1 MIKFKLYFD
10 KDKETQWLNEM
21 SQKGW
26 AMTGFFAGFYRFE
39 PCEKGKYSYQIDFGN
54 EFFSVSDDY
63 REFMSDSDIEIIQSW
78 GFWVFLRKLSSEGE
92 FQLYTDVDSQIE
104 HYKKI
109 RNMFKA
115 VTVIELICLFI
126 ELFSASM
133 TNSPLLWS
141 FVFLILAIIIA
152 FFNITNRTNDII
164 HELTE
169 RKTGIEEPRSRSIS
183 IFLILGLLLNSCVL
197 MIKDSIP
204 SYIVCPLQL
213 IVIVLMLVGVYQTAR
228 KRRSLITSLSP
239 CALPHATFPDLLLAF
254 QVVSCHQIHE
264 GAGVSSCLKPSAQYP
279 EM

>member
-92 FQLYTDVDSQIE
+92 FQLYTDVDFQIE

-183 IFLILGLLLNSCVL
+183 IFLIIGLLLNSCVL
-197 MIKDSIP
+197 MMKDSIP

-228 KRRSLITSLSP
+228 KRR
-239 CALPHATFPDLLLAF
+239 
-254 QVVSCHQIHE
+254 
-264 GAGVSSCLKPSAQYP
+264 
-279 EM
+279 

>member
-39 PCEKGKYSYQIDFGN
+39 PCEKGKYTYQIDFGN

-183 IFLILGLLLNSCVL
+183 IFLIIGLLLNSCVL
-197 MIKDSIP
+197 MMKDSIP

-228 KRRSLITSLSP
+228 KRR
-239 CALPHATFPDLLLAF
+239 
-254 QVVSCHQIHE
+254 
-264 GAGVSSCLKPSAQYP
+264 
-279 EM
+279 

>member
-1 MIKFKLYFD
+1 
-10 KDKETQWLNEM
+10 
-21 SQKGW
+21 
-26 AMTGFFAGFYRFE
+26 
-39 PCEKGKYSYQIDFGN
+39 
-54 EFFSVSDDY
+54 
-63 REFMSDSDIEIIQSW
+63 MSDSDIEIIQSW

-133 TNSPLLWS
+133 TKSPLLWS

-183 IFLILGLLLNSCVL
+183 IFLIIGLLLNSCVL
-197 MIKDSIP
+197 MMKDSIP

-228 KRRSLITSLSP
+228 KRR
-239 CALPHATFPDLLLAF
+239 
-254 QVVSCHQIHE
+254 
-264 GAGVSSCLKPSAQYP
+264 
-279 EM
+279 

>member
-39 PCEKGKYSYQIDFGN
+39 PCEKGKYTYQIDFGN

-78 GFWVFLRKLSSEGE
+78 GFWVFLRKLSSEGG

-197 MIKDSIP
+197 MMKDSIP

-228 KRRSLITSLSP
+228 KRR
-239 CALPHATFPDLLLAF
+239 
-254 QVVSCHQIHE
+254 
-264 GAGVSSCLKPSAQYP
+264 
-279 EM
+279 

>member
-39 PCEKGKYSYQIDFGN
+39 PCEKGKYSYQIDFEN

-183 IFLILGLLLNSCVL
+183 IFLIIGLLLNSCVL
-197 MIKDSIP
+197 MMKDSIP
-204 SYIVCPLQL
+204 SYIVCPIQIL
-213 IVIVLMLVGVYQTAR
+213 VIALMLIGVYQTAR
-228 KRRSLITSLSP
+228 KRR
-239 CALPHATFPDLLLAF
+239 
-254 QVVSCHQIHE
+254 
-264 GAGVSSCLKPSAQYP
+264 
-279 EM
+279 

>member
-1 MIKFKLYFD
+1 MIRFKLYFD
-10 KDKETQWLNEM
+10 KDKETRWLNDM
-21 SQKGW
+21 SDQGW
-26 AMTGFFAGFYRFE
+26 AMNGFFAGFYRFE
-39 PCEKGKYSYQIDFGN
+39 PCEKGKYTYQIDFGN

-169 RKTGIEEPRSRSIS
+169 RKTGIEEPRSKSIS
-183 IFLILGLLLNSCVL
+183 IFLIIGLLLNSCVL
-197 MIKDSIP
+197 MMKDSIP

-228 KRRSLITSLSP
+228 KRR
-239 CALPHATFPDLLLAF
+239 
-254 QVVSCHQIHE
+254 
-264 GAGVSSCLKPSAQYP
+264 
-279 EM
+279 

>member
-1 MIKFKLYFD
+1 MIRFKLYFD
-10 KDKETQWLNEM
+10 KDKETRWLNDM
-21 SQKGW
+21 ADQGW
-26 AMTGFFAGFYRFE
+26 AMNGFFAGFYRFE
-39 PCEKGKYSYQIDFGN
+39 PCEKGKYTYQIDFGN
-54 EFFSVSDDY
+54 EFFSVSNDY

-183 IFLILGLLLNSCVL
+183 IFLIIGLLLNSCVL
-197 MIKDSIP
+197 MMKDSIP

-228 KRRSLITSLSP
+228 KRR
-239 CALPHATFPDLLLAF
+239 
-254 QVVSCHQIHE
+254 
-264 GAGVSSCLKPSAQYP
+264 
-279 EM
+279 

>member
-78 GFWVFLRKLSSEGE
+78 GFWVFLRKLSSEEE

-169 RKTGIEEPRSRSIS
+169 RKTGIEEPRSKNIS
-183 IFLILGLLLNSCVL
+183 IFLIIGLLLNSCVL
-197 MIKDSIP
+197 MMKDSIP

-228 KRRSLITSLSP
+228 KRR
-239 CALPHATFPDLLLAF
+239 
-254 QVVSCHQIHE
+254 
-264 GAGVSSCLKPSAQYP
+264 
-279 EM
+279 

>member
-39 PCEKGKYSYQIDFGN
+39 PCEKGKYTYQIDFGN

-197 MIKDSIP
+197 MMKDSIP
-204 SYIVCPLQL
+204 SYIVCPIQIL
-213 IVIVLMLVGVYQTAR
+213 VIALMLIGVYQTAR
-228 KRRSLITSLSP
+228 KRR
-239 CALPHATFPDLLLAF
+239 
-254 QVVSCHQIHE
+254 
-264 GAGVSSCLKPSAQYP
+264 
-279 EM
+279 

>member
-169 RKTGIEEPRSRSIS
+169 RKTGIEEPRSKSIS
-183 IFLILGLLLNSCVL
+183 IFLIIGLLLNSCVL
-197 MIKDSIP
+197 MMKDSIP
-204 SYIVCPLQL
+204 SYIVCPIQIL
-213 IVIVLMLVGVYQTAR
+213 VIALMLIGVYQTAR
-228 KRRSLITSLSP
+228 KRR
-239 CALPHATFPDLLLAF
+239 
-254 QVVSCHQIHE
+254 
-264 GAGVSSCLKPSAQYP
+264 
-279 EM
+279 

>member
-39 PCEKGKYSYQIDFGN
+39 PCEKGKYTYQIDFGN

-197 MIKDSIP
+197 MMKDSIP

-213 IVIVLMLVGVYQTAR
+213 IVIVLMLVGVYQTSR
-228 KRRSLITSLSP
+228 KRR
-239 CALPHATFPDLLLAF
+239 
-254 QVVSCHQIHE
+254 
-264 GAGVSSCLKPSAQYP
+264 
-279 EM
+279 

>member
-1 MIKFKLYFD
+1 MIRFKLYFD
-10 KDKETQWLNEM
+10 KDKETRWLNDM
-21 SQKGW
+21 ADQGW
-26 AMTGFFAGFYRFE
+26 AMNGFFAGFYKFE
-39 PCEKGKYSYQIDFGN
+39 PCEKGKYTYQIDFGN

-152 FFNITNRTNDII
+152 FVNITFRTNDII

-169 RKTGIEEPRSRSIS
+169 RKTGIEEPRSKSIS
-183 IFLILGLLLNSCVL
+183 IFLIIGLLLNSCVL
-197 MIKDSIP
+197 MMKDSIP

-228 KRRSLITSLSP
+228 KRR
-239 CALPHATFPDLLLAF
+239 
-254 QVVSCHQIHE
+254 
-264 GAGVSSCLKPSAQYP
+264 
-279 EM
+279 

>member
-26 AMTGFFAGFYRFE
+26 AMTGFFARFYRFE
-39 PCEKGKYSYQIDFGN
+39 PCEKGKYTYQIDFGN

-133 TNSPLLWS
+133 TKSPLLWS

-152 FFNITNRTNDII
+152 FVNITFRTNDII

-169 RKTGIEEPRSRSIS
+169 RKTGIEEPRSKSIS
-183 IFLILGLLLNSCVL
+183 IFLIIGLLLNSCVL
-197 MIKDSIP
+197 MMKDSIP

-228 KRRSLITSLSP
+228 KRR
-239 CALPHATFPDLLLAF
+239 
-254 QVVSCHQIHE
+254 
-264 GAGVSSCLKPSAQYP
+264 
-279 EM
+279 

>member
-1 MIKFKLYFD
+1 MIRFKLYFD
-10 KDKETQWLNEM
+10 KDKETKWLNDM
-21 SQKGW
+21 ADQGW
-26 AMTGFFAGFYRFE
+26 AMNGFFAGFYRFE
-39 PCEKGKYSYQIDFGN
+39 PCEKGKYTYQIDFGN

-152 FFNITNRTNDII
+152 FVNITFRTNDII

-169 RKTGIEEPRSRSIS
+169 RKTGIEEPRSKSIS
-183 IFLILGLLLNSCVL
+183 IFLIIGLLLNSCVL
-197 MIKDSIP
+197 MMKDSIP

-228 KRRSLITSLSP
+228 KRR
-239 CALPHATFPDLLLAF
+239 
-254 QVVSCHQIHE
+254 
-264 GAGVSSCLKPSAQYP
+264 
-279 EM
+279 

>member
-1 MIKFKLYFD
+1 MIKYKLYFD

-197 MIKDSIP
+197 MMKDSIP

-228 KRRSLITSLSP
+228 KRR
-239 CALPHATFPDLLLAF
+239 
-254 QVVSCHQIHE
+254 
-264 GAGVSSCLKPSAQYP
+264 
-279 EM
+279 

>member
-39 PCEKGKYSYQIDFGN
+39 PCEKGKYTYQIDFGN

-78 GFWVFLRKLSSEGE
+78 GFWVFLRKLSSKGE

-183 IFLILGLLLNSCVL
+183 IFLIIGLLLNSCVL
-197 MIKDSIP
+197 MMKDSIP
-204 SYIVCPLQL
+204 SYIVCPIQIL
-213 IVIVLMLVGVYQTAR
+213 VIALMLIGVYQTAR
-228 KRRSLITSLSP
+228 KRR
-239 CALPHATFPDLLLAF
+239 
-254 QVVSCHQIHE
+254 
-264 GAGVSSCLKPSAQYP
+264 
-279 EM
+279 

>member
-39 PCEKGKYSYQIDFGN
+39 PCEKGKYTYQIDFGN

-115 VTVIELICLFI
+115 VTVLELICLFI

-183 IFLILGLLLNSCVL
+183 IFLIIGILLNSCVL
-197 MIKDSIP
+197 MMKDSIP

-228 KRRSLITSLSP
+228 KRR
-239 CALPHATFPDLLLAF
+239 
-254 QVVSCHQIHE
+254 
-264 GAGVSSCLKPSAQYP
+264 
-279 EM
+279 

>member
-26 AMTGFFAGFYRFE
+26 AMNGFFAGFYRFE
-39 PCEKGKYSYQIDFGN
+39 PCEKGTYTYQIDFGN

-169 RKTGIEEPRSRSIS
+169 RKTGIEEPRSKSIS
-183 IFLILGLLLNSCVL
+183 IFLITGLLLNSCVL
-197 MIKDSIP
+197 MMKDSIP
-204 SYIVCPLQL
+204 SYVVCPLQL
-213 IVIVLMLVGVYQTAR
+213 IVIALMLVGVYQTAR
-228 KRRSLITSLSP
+228 KRR
-239 CALPHATFPDLLLAF
+239 
-254 QVVSCHQIHE
+254 
-264 GAGVSSCLKPSAQYP
+264 
-279 EM
+279 

>member
-21 SQKGW
+21 SKKGW

-39 PCEKGKYSYQIDFGN
+39 PCEKGKYTYQIDFGN

-183 IFLILGLLLNSCVL
+183 IFLIIGLLLNSCVL
-197 MIKDSIP
+197 MMKDSIP

-228 KRRSLITSLSP
+228 KRR
-239 CALPHATFPDLLLAF
+239 
-254 QVVSCHQIHE
+254 
-264 GAGVSSCLKPSAQYP
+264 
-279 EM
+279 

>member
-1 MIKFKLYFD
+1 MIRFKLYFD
-10 KDKETQWLNEM
+10 KDKETKWLNDM
-21 SQKGW
+21 ADQGW
-26 AMTGFFAGFYRFE
+26 AMNGFFAGFYRFE

-133 TNSPLLWS
+133 TKSPLLWS

-152 FFNITNRTNDII
+152 FVNITFRTNDII

-169 RKTGIEEPRSRSIS
+169 RKTGIEEPRSKSIS
-183 IFLILGLLLNSCVL
+183 IFLIIGLLLNSCVL
-197 MIKDSIP
+197 MMKDSIP

-228 KRRSLITSLSP
+228 KRR
-239 CALPHATFPDLLLAF
+239 
-254 QVVSCHQIHE
+254 
-264 GAGVSSCLKPSAQYP
+264 
-279 EM
+279 

>member
-1 MIKFKLYFD
+1 MIRFKLYFD
-10 KDKETQWLNEM
+10 KDKETKWLNDM
-21 SQKGW
+21 ADQGW
-26 AMTGFFAGFYRFE
+26 AMNGFFAGFYRFE

-133 TNSPLLWS
+133 TKSPLLWS

-169 RKTGIEEPRSRSIS
+169 RKTGIEEPRSKSIS
-183 IFLILGLLLNSCVL
+183 IFLIIGLLLNSCVL
-197 MIKDSIP
+197 MMKDVMP
-204 SYIVCPLQL
+204 EYIVCPIQIL
-213 IVIVLMLVGVYQTAR
+213 VIALMLVGVYQTAR
-228 KRRSLITSLSP
+228 KRR
-239 CALPHATFPDLLLAF
+239 
-254 QVVSCHQIHE
+254 
-264 GAGVSSCLKPSAQYP
+264 
-279 EM
+279 

>member
-39 PCEKGKYSYQIDFGN
+39 QCENGKYTYQIDFGN

-169 RKTGIEEPRSRSIS
+169 R
-183 IFLILGLLLNSCVL
+183 
-197 MIKDSIP
+197 
-204 SYIVCPLQL
+204 
-213 IVIVLMLVGVYQTAR
+213 
-228 KRRSLITSLSP
+228 
-239 CALPHATFPDLLLAF
+239 
-254 QVVSCHQIHE
+254 
-264 GAGVSSCLKPSAQYP
+264 
-279 EM
+279 

>member
-1 MIKFKLYFD
+1 MIRFKLYFD
-10 KDKETQWLNEM
+10 KDKETKWLNDM
-21 SQKGW
+21 ADQGW
-26 AMTGFFAGFYRFE
+26 AMNGFFAGFYRFE
-39 PCEKGKYSYQIDFGN
+39 PCEKGKYTYQIDFGN
-54 EFFSVSDDY
+54 EFFSVSNDY

-133 TNSPLLWS
+133 TKSPLLWS

-152 FFNITNRTNDII
+152 FVNITFRTNDII

-169 RKTGIEEPRSRSIS
+169 RKTGIEEPRSKSIS
-183 IFLILGLLLNSCVL
+183 IFLIIGLLLNSCVL
-197 MIKDSIP
+197 MMKDSIP

-228 KRRSLITSLSP
+228 KRR
-239 CALPHATFPDLLLAF
+239 
-254 QVVSCHQIHE
+254 
-264 GAGVSSCLKPSAQYP
+264 
-279 EM
+279 

>member
-39 PCEKGKYSYQIDFGN
+39 PCEKGKYTYQIDFGN
-54 EFFSVSDDY
+54 KFFSVSDDY

-183 IFLILGLLLNSCVL
+183 IFLIIGLLLNSCVL
-197 MIKDSIP
+197 MMKDSIP

-228 KRRSLITSLSP
+228 KRR
-239 CALPHATFPDLLLAF
+239 
-254 QVVSCHQIHE
+254 
-264 GAGVSSCLKPSAQYP
+264 
-279 EM
+279 

>member
-39 PCEKGKYSYQIDFGN
+39 PCEKGKYTYQIDFGN

-78 GFWVFLRKLSSEGE
+78 GFWVFLRNLSSEGE

-115 VTVIELICLFI
+115 VTVIELICLFS

-183 IFLILGLLLNSCVL
+183 IFLIIGLLLNSCVL
-197 MIKDSIP
+197 MMKDSIP

-228 KRRSLITSLSP
+228 KRR
-239 CALPHATFPDLLLAF
+239 
-254 QVVSCHQIHE
+254 
-264 GAGVSSCLKPSAQYP
+264 
-279 EM
+279 

>member
-115 VTVIELICLFI
+115 VTVLELICLFI

-197 MIKDSIP
+197 MMKDSIP

-228 KRRSLITSLSP
+228 KRR
-239 CALPHATFPDLLLAF
+239 
-254 QVVSCHQIHE
+254 
-264 GAGVSSCLKPSAQYP
+264 
-279 EM
+279 

>member
-104 HYKKI
+104 HYKKM

-169 RKTGIEEPRSRSIS
+169 RKTGIEEPRSKSIS
-183 IFLILGLLLNSCVL
+183 IFLIIGLLLNSCVL
-197 MIKDSIP
+197 MMKDSIP

-228 KRRSLITSLSP
+228 KRR
-239 CALPHATFPDLLLAF
+239 
-254 QVVSCHQIHE
+254 
-264 GAGVSSCLKPSAQYP
+264 
-279 EM
+279 

>member
-1 MIKFKLYFD
+1 MAD
-10 KDKETQWLNEM
+10 Q
-21 SQKGW
+21 GW
-26 AMTGFFAGFYRFE
+26 AMNGFFAGFYRFE
-39 PCEKGKYSYQIDFGN
+39 PCEKGKYTYQIDFGN

-183 IFLILGLLLNSCVL
+183 IFLIIGLLLNSCVL
-197 MIKDSIP
+197 MMKDSIP

-228 KRRSLITSLSP
+228 KRR
-239 CALPHATFPDLLLAF
+239 
-254 QVVSCHQIHE
+254 
-264 GAGVSSCLKPSAQYP
+264 
-279 EM
+279 

>member
-1 MIKFKLYFD
+1 MIRFKFYFD
-10 KDKETQWLNEM
+10 KDKETRWLNDM
-21 SQKGW
+21 SDQGW
-26 AMTGFFAGFYRFE
+26 AMNGFFAGFYRFE
-39 PCEKGKYSYQIDFGN
+39 PCEKGKYTYQIDFGN

-133 TNSPLLWS
+133 TKSPLLWS

-152 FFNITNRTNDII
+152 FVNITFRTNDII

-169 RKTGIEEPRSRSIS
+169 RKTGIEEPRNRSIS
-183 IFLILGLLLNSCVL
+183 IFLIIGLLLNSCVL
-197 MIKDSIP
+197 MMKDSIP

-228 KRRSLITSLSP
+228 KRR
-239 CALPHATFPDLLLAF
+239 
-254 QVVSCHQIHE
+254 
-264 GAGVSSCLKPSAQYP
+264 
-279 EM
+279 

>member
-39 PCEKGKYSYQIDFGN
+39 PCEKGKYTYQIDFGN

-183 IFLILGLLLNSCVL
+183 IFLIIGLLLNSCVL
-197 MIKDSIP
+197 MMKDSIP
-204 SYIVCPLQL
+204 PYIVCPIQIL
-213 IVIVLMLVGVYQTAR
+213 VIALMLIGVYQTAR
-228 KRRSLITSLSP
+228 RRR
-239 CALPHATFPDLLLAF
+239 
-254 QVVSCHQIHE
+254 
-264 GAGVSSCLKPSAQYP
+264 
-279 EM
+279 

>member
-39 PCEKGKYSYQIDFGN
+39 PCEKGKYTYQIDFGN

-169 RKTGIEEPRSRSIS
+169 RKTGIEEPRNRSIS
-183 IFLILGLLLNSCVL
+183 IFLIIGLLLNSCVL
-197 MIKDSIP
+197 MMKDSIP

-228 KRRSLITSLSP
+228 KRR
-239 CALPHATFPDLLLAF
+239 
-254 QVVSCHQIHE
+254 
-264 GAGVSSCLKPSAQYP
+264 
-279 EM
+279 

>member
-39 PCEKGKYSYQIDFGN
+39 PCEKGKYTYQIDFGN

-115 VTVIELICLFI
+115 VTVLELICLFI

-169 RKTGIEEPRSRSIS
+169 RKTGIEEPRSKSIS
-183 IFLILGLLLNSCVL
+183 IFLITGLLLNSYVL
-197 MIKDSIP
+197 MMKDSIP
-204 SYIVCPLQL
+204 SYIVCPIQIL
-213 IVIVLMLVGVYQTAR
+213 VIALMLIGVYQTAR
-228 KRRSLITSLSP
+228 KRR
-239 CALPHATFPDLLLAF
+239 
-254 QVVSCHQIHE
+254 
-264 GAGVSSCLKPSAQYP
+264 
-279 EM
+279 

>member
-183 IFLILGLLLNSCVL
+183 IFLIIGLLLNSCVL
-197 MIKDSIP
+197 MMKDSIP

-228 KRRSLITSLSP
+228 KRR
-239 CALPHATFPDLLLAF
+239 
-254 QVVSCHQIHE
+254 
-264 GAGVSSCLKPSAQYP
+264 
-279 EM
+279 

>member
-39 PCEKGKYSYQIDFGN
+39 PCEKGKYTYQIDFGN

-133 TNSPLLWS
+133 TKSPLLWS

-169 RKTGIEEPRSRSIS
+169 RKTGIEEPRSKSIS
-183 IFLILGLLLNSCVL
+183 IFLIIGLLLNSCVL
-197 MIKDSIP
+197 MMKDVMP
-204 SYIVCPLQL
+204 EYIVCPIQIL
-213 IVIVLMLVGVYQTAR
+213 VIALMLVGVYQTAR
-228 KRRSLITSLSP
+228 KRR
-239 CALPHATFPDLLLAF
+239 
-254 QVVSCHQIHE
+254 
-264 GAGVSSCLKPSAQYP
+264 
-279 EM
+279 

>member
-21 SQKGW
+21 SQTGW

-39 PCEKGKYSYQIDFGN
+39 PCEKGKYTYQIDFGN

-183 IFLILGLLLNSCVL
+183 IFLIIGLLLNSCVL
-197 MIKDSIP
+197 MMKDSIP
-204 SYIVCPLQL
+204 SYIACPLQL

-228 KRRSLITSLSP
+228 KRR
-239 CALPHATFPDLLLAF
+239 
-254 QVVSCHQIHE
+254 
-264 GAGVSSCLKPSAQYP
+264 
-279 EM
+279 

>member
-1 MIKFKLYFD
+1 MIRFKLYFD
-10 KDKETQWLNEM
+10 KDKETKWLNDM
-21 SQKGW
+21 ADQGW
-26 AMTGFFAGFYRFE
+26 AMNGFFAGFYRFE
-39 PCEKGKYSYQIDFGN
+39 PCEKGKYTYQIDFGN

-183 IFLILGLLLNSCVL
+183 IFLIIGLLLNSCVL
-197 MIKDSIP
+197 MMKDSIP

-213 IVIVLMLVGVYQTAR
+213 IVIALMLVGVYQTAR
-228 KRRSLITSLSP
+228 KR
-239 CALPHATFPDLLLAF
+239 
-254 QVVSCHQIHE
+254 
-264 GAGVSSCLKPSAQYP
+264 K
-279 EM
+279 

>member
-1 MIKFKLYFD
+1 MIKYKLYFD

-39 PCEKGKYSYQIDFGN
+39 PCEKGKYTYQIDFGN

-197 MIKDSIP
+197 MMKDSIP

-228 KRRSLITSLSP
+228 KRR
-239 CALPHATFPDLLLAF
+239 
-254 QVVSCHQIHE
+254 
-264 GAGVSSCLKPSAQYP
+264 
-279 EM
+279 

>member
-183 IFLILGLLLNSCVL
+183 IFLIIGLLLNSCVL
-197 MIKDSIP
+197 MMKDSIP

-213 IVIVLMLVGVYQTAR
+213 IVIVLMLIGVYQTAR
-228 KRRSLITSLSP
+228 KRR
-239 CALPHATFPDLLLAF
+239 
-254 QVVSCHQIHE
+254 
-264 GAGVSSCLKPSAQYP
+264 
-279 EM
+279 